1 MKTLK
6 NCNRP
11 SLFLEEMERQENV
24 WFHRASELL
33 QQSAYS
39 VGRVRGRKKGWEKS
53 TWYTKKTIYSWY
65 LNSDFHTEEK
75 VETLKC
81 LLQLKSF
88 QEVELHHLF
97 RGAQSLWQLFCSCMQ
112 GDLWG
117 AALSILSAIQEKKK
131 IRCSLILWK
140 NEWKKKMFP
149 SLVMSENSK
158 YLRSSVLLLSI
169 FSLLKNNL
177 MYATLDSKNVLYV
190 VVYTQSK
197 KYIYRK
203 VKNVILK
210 AFQCSDVF
218 LYRMCKSY
226 VPSAGERKHYLSGW
240 PLFLATWNN
249 VAKYVIQ

>member
-1 MKTLK
+1 
-6 NCNRP
+6 
-11 SLFLEEMERQENV
+11 
-24 WFHRASELL
+24 
-33 QQSAYS
+33 
-39 VGRVRGRKKGWEKS
+39 
-53 TWYTKKTIYSWY
+53 
-65 LNSDFHTEEK
+65 
-75 VETLKC
+75 
-81 LLQLKSF
+81 
-88 QEVELHHLF
+88 
-97 RGAQSLWQLFCSCMQ
+97 
-112 GDLWG
+112 
-117 AALSILSAIQEKKK
+117 
-131 IRCSLILWK
+131 
-140 NEWKKKMFP
+140 MFP

-226 VPSAGERKHYLSGW
+226 VPSAGERKHYLSG
-240 PLFLATWNN
+240 
-249 VAKYVIQ
+249 